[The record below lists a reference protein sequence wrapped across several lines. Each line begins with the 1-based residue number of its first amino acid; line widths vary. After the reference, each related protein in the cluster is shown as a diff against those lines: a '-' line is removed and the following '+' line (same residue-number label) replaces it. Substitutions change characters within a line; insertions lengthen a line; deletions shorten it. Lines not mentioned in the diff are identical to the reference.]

1 MLNRKELIAVALI
14 VMLVFVGFSIMG
26 SGELGTDQAD
36 VFYERIT
43 LAPGDKDTTAFWWK
57 PHNKGRPGFG
67 KTEGFNTLVIIAD
80 SSVTDFGDQDSL
92 KVVSKDRYYLYQVK
106 GVIDE
111 RLADLTTGTG
121 IYTYQ
126 SASNDSTIHA
136 THQAYTFRQPV
147 VFTLRLNMADG
158 VALFFHNQA
167 TLGDSTRFHV
177 YVYNK

>member
-1 MLNRKELIAVALI
+1 MIKKKNLIAIALI
-14 VMLVFVGFSIMG
+14 ITLIFTTISLMG
-26 SGELGTDQAD
+26 SGNLGSDQAD

-43 LAPGDKDTTAFWWK
+43 LAPGDKDTMAFWWK
-57 PHNKGRPGFG
+57 PHNNGKPGQG
-67 KTEGFNTLVIIAD
+67 KTEGFNTLIIVAD

-92 KVVSKDRYYLYQVK
+92 SIVSKDRYHLYQVK

-111 RLADLTTGTG
+111 RLANLTTGTG
-121 IYTYQ
+121 IYTNQ

-136 THQAYTFRQPV
+136 THQAYNFRQPV

>member
-1 MLNRKELIAVALI
+1 MLNRKDLTALI
-14 VMLVFVGFSIMG
+14 LIIALIFIGIQFMG
-26 SGELGTDQAD
+26 SGELGSDQAD
-36 VFYERIT
+36 VFYKRIT

-67 KTEGFNTLVIIAD
+67 QTEGFNTLVIIAD
-80 SSVTDFGDQDSL
+80 SSVTDFGNQDSL
-92 KVVSKDRYYLYQVK
+92 KIVSKDRYYSYQVK

-111 RLADLTTGTG
+111 RLADLETGTG
-121 IYTYQ
+121 IYSFQ

-136 THQAYTFRQPV
+136 THQAYNFRQPV

>member
-1 MLNRKELIAVALI
+1 MFKKDLIALI
-14 VMLVFVGFSIMG
+14 LTIVLIFTGIQFMG
-26 SGELGTDQAD
+26 SGELGSDQAD

-67 KTEGFNTLVIIAD
+67 KTEGYNTLVIIAD

-92 KVVSKDRYYLYQVK
+92 KIVSKDRYYLYQVK

-136 THQAYTFRQPV
+136 THQAYNFRQPV

-167 TLGDSTRFHV
+167 TLGDSTRFHI

>member
-1 MLNRKELIAVALI
+1 MNIKNLLFAL
-14 VMLVFVGFSIMG
+14 MLVFIILIASISYMG
-26 SGELGTDQAD
+26 SGNLGSDQAD

-43 LAPGDKDTTAFWWK
+43 LAPGDKDTLAYWWK
-57 PHNKGRPGFG
+57 PHSKGRPGQG
-67 KTEGFNTLVIIAD
+67 KTEGFNTLIVIAD

-92 KVVSKDRYYLYQVK
+92 KIVSKDRFYLYQVK

-121 IYTYQ
+121 IYTNQ

-136 THQAYTFRQPV
+136 THQAYNFRQPV

-167 TLGDSTRFHV
+167 TLGDSTRFHI